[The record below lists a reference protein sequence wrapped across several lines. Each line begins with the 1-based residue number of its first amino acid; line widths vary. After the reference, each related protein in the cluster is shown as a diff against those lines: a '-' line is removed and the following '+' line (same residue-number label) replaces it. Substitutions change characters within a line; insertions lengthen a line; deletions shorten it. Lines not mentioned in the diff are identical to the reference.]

1 MNVGSRIKAAR
12 EAKKMTQEELG
23 KACGTTKQSIFK
35 YETGVVT
42 NIPLDKVET
51 IAHVLDISPAV
62 LMGWEKC
69 DIPSE
74 KSISYIK
81 DDIKKSPPITDEA
94 VSVGRG
100 YDTLDHWGKKQIRDV
115 LNNELA
121 RRRERQAPL
130 DEYGGQEEPRVIPL
144 YFTPAAA
151 GYASPAFGE
160 DFEYLEVEGDVP
172 WQADYAVRI
181 DGDSMEPY
189 IADGSIVY
197 VNRDPLAD
205 GDIGIF
211 CVDGD
216 MLCKQYKKDVDG
228 TVHLLSLNRDRADA
242 DRHIKPDSGLSI
254 TCLGRGMV

>member
-1 MNVGSRIKAAR
+1 MTLGDKIRAQRKQMGLTQTELGEKLGVKTNAVSKWECGRVEDIPLSKIKALA
-12 EAKKMTQEELG
+12 ALFSVPTSYLVDG
-23 KACGTTKQSIFK
+23 DL
-35 YETGVVT
+35 V
-42 NIPLDKVET
+42 
-51 IAHVLDISPAV
+51 
-62 LMGWEKC
+62 
-69 DIPSE
+69 PSE
-74 KSISYIK
+74 KSIPYTK
-81 DDIKKSPPITDEA
+81 PDDIKKAPSITDEA

-121 RRRERQAPL
+121 RRRERQDPL
-130 DEYGGQEEPRVIPL
+130 DEYGEPEESRVIPL

-172 WQADYAVRI
+172 RQADYAVKI

-211 CVDGD
+211 FVDGD
-216 MLCKQYKKDVDG
+216 ILCKQYRKDVDG
-228 TVHLLSLNRDRADA
+228 AVHLLSLNRDRADA
-242 DRHIKPDSGLSI
+242 DRHIKPDSGLSL
-254 TCLGRGMV
+254 TCLGRVMV